1 MLAVATLE
9 KIQRR
14 ENLYRHWAFVALQMI
29 LLWHQS
35 KLSYSAHKAVTFQR
49 PSRKRI
55 NKLSLDV
62 IPLFYRIHL
71 WPHHKI
77 CVVQH
82 ENWRRKDLLYISCI
96 CTDNKI
102 KIAVTSMKRNY
113 TGLNKKWMQYA
124 WFRMDFKLDTFIP
137 YNRLGV
143 LLLMP
148 NWILSRLNWLK
159 RRVPKNIKYLRQL
172 CKDSKYPSN

>member
-124 WFRMDFKLDTFIP
+124 WFRMDFKLRMTHLFHIIGWGFCCWCLIEYFQDYTGW
-137 YNRLGV
+137 REE
-143 LLLMP
+143 
-148 NWILSRLNWLK
+148 SLK
-159 RRVPKNIKYLRQL
+159 I
-172 CKDSKYPSN
+172 

>member
-102 KIAVTSMKRNY
+102 KIAVTSMKGITLVWTRNECNMPDLGWTLSLTHLFHIIGWGFCCWCLIEYFQDY
-113 TGLNKKWMQYA
+113 TGW
-124 WFRMDFKLDTFIP
+124 REE
-137 YNRLGV
+137 
-143 LLLMP
+143 
-148 NWILSRLNWLK
+148 SLK
-159 RRVPKNIKYLRQL
+159 I
-172 CKDSKYPSN
+172 